1 MHSVLFPFLI
11 KYFQMIF
18 AEYHFAAKSRSIRAS
33 LHQSRPKSRLYVSFL
48 CLFLMLFSFDNCI
61 FFPNFCCSRLSHVP
75 WEIYYVVFF
84 LLGNIKDN
92 FEAMGAWSFKIIT
105 IFHCSNAGMWRGP
118 GVTTASSWE
127 IVMNCNMKQE
137 DLKNPFLGVS
147 IPNLYSTLPHL
158 HPFIIHL
165 SLHFGVKAWET
176 LGIFIASF
184 HIPW

>member
-11 KYFQMIF
+11 KYFRMIF

-75 WEIYYVVFF
+75 REIYYVVFF

-105 IFHCSNAGMWRGP
+105 IFHCSNAGMWRDP

-127 IVMNCNMKQE
+127 IVMNCNMKQQ

-147 IPNLYSTLPHL
+147 IPT
-158 HPFIIHL
+158 PFA
-165 SLHFGVKAWET
+165 SFYNS
-176 LGIFIASF
+176 FITPLWGKSMGNSWHF